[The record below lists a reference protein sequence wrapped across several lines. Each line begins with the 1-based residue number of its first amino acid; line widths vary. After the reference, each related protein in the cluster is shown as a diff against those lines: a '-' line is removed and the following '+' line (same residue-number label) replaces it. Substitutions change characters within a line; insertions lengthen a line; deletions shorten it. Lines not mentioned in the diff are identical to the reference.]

1 MGRLTGQASLA
12 LGPQEAGVP
21 PAIDNLPP
29 VPGSDEAILQ
39 NSSQQVEAQ
48 ESNQGSVELKQVVQ
62 LWIIQ
67 VLHLIQAV
75 EGILHVFHPQHPNTC
90 LLYTSPSPRD

>member
-48 ESNQGSVELKQVVQ
+48 ESNQGKRRTEASGP
-62 LWIIQ
+62 
-67 VLHLIQAV
+67 AV
-75 EGILHVFHPQHPNTC
+75 DHPGTTSYTGGGRNTPRVSPC